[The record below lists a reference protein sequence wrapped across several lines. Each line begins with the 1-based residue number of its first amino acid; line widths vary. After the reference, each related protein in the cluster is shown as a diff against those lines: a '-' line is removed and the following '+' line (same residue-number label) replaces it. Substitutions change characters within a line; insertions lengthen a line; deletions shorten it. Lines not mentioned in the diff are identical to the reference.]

1 MNPNTWYP
9 GKPHSAQSFTR
20 MTVQELNAEYAN
32 DTRLGNKEVALP
44 VSGDLT
50 AIVRGRVR
58 W

>member
-9 GKPHSAQSFTR
+9 GKLRAAQSFIR
-20 MTVQELNAEYAN
+20 MSVQELNAEFAN
-32 DTRLGNKEVALP
+32 DTRLGIKEVALP

-50 AIVRGRVR
+50 AIKRGRVR